1 MKGKYLITA
10 SAIMISFGSFA
21 QKDELKAVE
30 KALKSGNAVEAKTN
44 IDKAESLIANADD
57 SQKAQFYYLK
67 GNTYLDLGKRNN
79 AESSKN
85 YGIAAKS
92 FGELIDFEK
101 KSGKQKF
108 SKLAEVSLIQLK
120 AEIQKGAIADYESK
134 KYKDA
139 ALKLNQVYELDK
151 KDTLNLYNAALSAI
165 SGEDV
170 DLALSYLNELKK
182 LNYTG
187 AGYSYTAVSKLNETT
202 EGFTNAKEMNDAVK
216 RGSHTTPKTERIPSK
231 KGDIYKYIS
240 LILAQKGD
248 VEGAKKAVSDAR
260 KANPNDDSLLETEA
274 NLYLQTNDIA
284 KYEELIKEVVA
295 KKPNDPILFYNLGV
309 VTAQA
314 GKTADAEKFYKKSI
328 ELDPKNVNTYLN
340 LAILKFANDKAIVD
354 EMNKLGTTPKENKRY
369 EELKK
374 KKDGMYKDA
383 LPYLEKAYELAPD
396 NADVSQ
402 TLMNVYNALDMTD
415 KYQAM
420 KAKAKK

>member
-30 KALKSGNAVEAKTN
+30 KALKSNNAIEAKTN
-44 IDKAESLIANADD
+44 IEKAESLIANADD

-67 GNTYLDLGKRNN
+67 GNTYYELAKKKN
-79 AESSKN
+79 AETSKN
-85 YGIAAKS
+85 YSIAVQAYS
-92 FGELIDFEK
+92 DLIAIES

-108 SKLAEVSLIQLK
+108 SKLAEVSLLQMKSDIQNS
-120 AEIQKGAIADYESK
+120 AIADYEAK
-134 KYKDA
+134 RYKDA
-139 ALKLNQVYELDK
+139 AIKLNEVYQLDK
-151 KDTLNLYNAALSAI
+151 KDTLNLFNAALSAVTA
-165 SGEDV
+165 EDL
-170 DLALSYLNELKK
+170 DLALGYLNELKR

-187 AGYSYTAVSKLNETT
+187 RGNLYTAVSKLNDQP
-202 EGFTNAKEMNDAVK
+202 EGFANAKDMNDAVK
-216 RGSHTTPKTERIPSK
+216 RGTHTTPKITKLESK
-231 KGDIYKYIS
+231 KGEIFKYIS
-240 LILAQKGD
+240 LILAKNGD

-340 LAILKFANDKAIVD
+340 LAILKFSNDKAIVD
-354 EMNKLGTTPKENKRY
+354 EMNKLGTTPKDNKRY

-420 KAKAKK
+420 KTKAKK